1 MYKVLIVE
9 DTLAIRE
16 EIYDI
21 LVMEGYEV
29 FQAENGLIGFD
40 VALKEQPD
48 LIVSDILMPGL
59 SGFEMFEKLQ
69 ANKKT
74 ASIPLIYLS
83 AKAEREDIR
92 SGMNL
97 GAEDYLTK
105 PLNINDLLIAVA
117 HKIKKKLIIDQN
129 IIAKTEAL
137 NVILQSQ
144 KNELDNY
151 SHLISHELKSS
162 LRNISDLLT
171 WSQED
176 RDETNNFQDATINF
190 QLMEDKIEK
199 MDLLLVKL
207 EQYNN
212 ITSATFKSNSV
223 NLNMIAKRV
232 INQINKPPFI
242 TIKIK
247 NELPTLFADGNMIE
261 KVFEIL
267 IGNAIA
273 HVDKKNGLIE
283 IGSETTEKDYIFSI
297 KDNGIGIH
305 EKYHDKIFKMF
316 KVMKSTKSAGI
327 GLSILKKIISHYNGQ
342 VSVKSN
348 PGVETTFCFNL
359 PISGVSPKKNINQ
372 FEERGITIY
381 NKVL

>member
-16 EIYDI
+16 EIHDI
-21 LVMEGYEV
+21 LFMEGYEV
-29 FQAENGLIGFD
+29 FQAENGLIGFEI
-40 VALKEQPD
+40 ALIEQPD
-48 LIVSDILMPGL
+48 LIISDILMPGL
-59 SGFEMFEKLQ
+59 SGFEMFEKLE

-74 ASIPLIYLS
+74 ASIPLIFLS
-83 AKAEREDIR
+83 AKAERVDIR
-92 SGMNL
+92 NGMNL

-105 PLNINDLLIAVA
+105 PLNINDLLIAVE
-117 HKIKKKLIIDQN
+117 HKIKKKLLIDQN

-137 NVILQSQ
+137 TVILQNQ

-176 RDETNNFQDATINF
+176 LDETGSFQDSTINF
-190 QLMEDKIEK
+190 QLMEEKVEK

-212 ITSATFKSNSV
+212 ITSANFKSNYV

-232 INQINKPPFI
+232 IKQINKPPFI

-273 HVDKKNGLIE
+273 HVDKENGIIE
-283 IGSETTEKDYIFSI
+283 IGCKTTQKDYIFSI
-297 KDNGIGIH
+297 KDNGVGVD
-305 EKYHDKIFKMF
+305 EKYHKKIFKMF
-316 KVMKSTKSAGI
+316 EVIESPKSAGI
-327 GLSILKKIISHYNGQ
+327 GLSIFKKIISHYKGQ
-342 VSVKSN
+342 VSLKSTPN
-348 PGVETTFCFNL
+348 VETTFYFNL
-359 PISGVSPKKNINQ
+359 PITEVSTKKSINQ
-372 FEERGITIY
+372 FY
-381 NKVL
+381 VHQ